1 MSRLYGSREA
11 GRAKGVRW
19 RRAAALVLLLCPLIV
34 AGASAQPEPRPS
46 IGLALGGGSARGLS
60 HVGILEWLY
69 EHRIPVD
76 YVAGTSMGGLVG
88 AAFATGMT
96 PDELRVLLGNVD
108 WDLMFLG
115 EPTYRQREF
124 RRKEDRRQ
132 FPVRVEAGLK
142 DGFRL
147 PSGLD
152 PAHQIGLFLSH
163 LAFPYTS
170 ELRFDALPTPFRAVA
185 TNMDAADVQ
194 VPDHGSLAQA
204 LLATMA
210 LPGIFPVVQI
220 DGATLADGGLLNNV
234 PADVVR
240 AMGADIV
247 IAIDVSNRETD
258 AHIDALTQAGRAI
271 GVMMENATRR
281 ALVGADLVIR
291 PDLEGFGSLDWRRS
305 DALADRGYEAAEAMS
320 DELIQH
326 TVSDAEWDRWRRAR
340 DARTRDKAFVPTSLR
355 VRGTT
360 PALEALILARLN
372 PHLDRPLD
380 FEALDEDLTWV
391 TGSDHFDRV
400 RYEATGD
407 NGLLIVA
414 REKSNGPPF
423 IRFGLD
429 MFDDGLDL
437 AVGFK
442 ARLIALDVGKP
453 EAEIRADV
461 SVGTVLGAGIEYYW
475 PFAGSRLFLA
485 PRAVAFRETRNVF
498 SNDALMASVRDRTTA
513 VGGDIGFMTSHSME
527 FRVGYQIGDVES
539 SVAIGSDRPEVSG
552 TEERVRARF
561 TFDRMDA
568 PIIPERGF
576 RVEAAADYLL
586 NAPET
591 DAAFGL
597 ASASLTL
604 FHPLSDVDRVF
615 GGVRGGAAF
624 DRDAPPLY
632 QFALGGPF
640 RLSSFDRERFLGQRF
655 LYGTGGYLREIW
667 RLPDFLGGP
676 IYAVGFVETGSAY
689 DARDMA
695 DWHTS
700 GSAGVVMETI
710 LGPLIVA
717 GAFGDMRSSTFYFIL
732 GDLFR

>member
-1 MSRLYGSREA
+1 MRSVSC
-11 GRAKGVRW
+11 VV
-19 RRAAALVLLLCPLIV
+19 VLLAAVLSASL
-34 AGASAQPEPRPS
+34 SAQSQERPT

-60 HVGILEWLY
+60 HVGILEWLH

-76 YVAGTSMGGLVG
+76 YVAGTSTGGLVG
-88 AAFATGMT
+88 GAFATGMT
-96 PDELRVLLGNVD
+96 PDELRALLGNVD

-115 EPTYRQREF
+115 EPPYRQREF

-132 FPVRVEAGLK
+132 FPMGIEAGLK

-152 PAHQIGLFLSH
+152 PAHQVGLLLSYI
-163 LAFPYTS
+163 AIPYTS
-170 ELRFDALPTPFRAVA
+170 ELSFDELPTPFRAVA
-185 TNMDAADVQ
+185 TNMDAANVRVLDR
-194 VPDHGSLAQA
+194 GSLAQA

-210 LPGIFPVVQI
+210 LPGIFPAVQS
-220 DGATLADGGLLNNV
+220 DGATLADGGILNNV

-258 AHIDALTQAGRAI
+258 EHIDALSQAGRAI
-271 GVMMENATRR
+271 DVMMENATRR
-281 ALVGADLVIR
+281 ALVDADLVIT

-305 DALADRGYEAAEAMS
+305 DALADRGYEAAEAVS
-320 DELIQH
+320 DELLQH
-326 TVSDAEWDRWRRAR
+326 TVSEAEWDAWRRAR
-340 DARTRDKAFVPTSLR
+340 GARTRDKAFVPTSLR

-360 PALEALILARLN
+360 PAPEELILERLD
-372 PHLDRPLD
+372 PHLDQPLD
-380 FEALDEDLTWV
+380 FEALGEALTWV
-391 TGSDHFDRV
+391 TGSDRFDSV

-407 NGLLIVA
+407 DGLLIVA

-423 IRFGLD
+423 LRFGLD
-429 MFDDGLDL
+429 ISNEALDM

-453 EAEIRADV
+453 DAEVRADV

-475 PFAGSRLFLA
+475 PFAGTRLFLA

-498 SNDALMASVRDRTTA
+498 SENELVASVRDRTTA
-513 VGGDIGFMTSHSME
+513 VGGDLGFTTSHSME
-527 FRVGYQIGDVES
+527 FRIGYQIGDVES
-539 SVAIGSDRPEVSG
+539 SVAIGGVQPEVSG
-552 TEERVRARF
+552 KEELVRARF

-586 NAPET
+586 DVPET
-591 DAAFGL
+591 DTAFGL
-597 ASASLTL
+597 ASASVTVV
-604 FHPLSDVDRVF
+604 HPLSDEDRVF
-615 GGVRGGAAF
+615 GGFRGGASF
-624 DRDAPPLY
+624 ESDAPLLY
-632 QFALGGPF
+632 RFGLGGPF
-640 RLSSFDRERFLGQRF
+640 RLSSFDRERFRGQRF

-676 IYAVGFVETGSAY
+676 VYALGFFEAGSAY
-689 DARDMA
+689 DDRDMA
-695 DWHTS
+695 DWHAS
-700 GSAGVVMETI
+700 GSSGVVMETI
-710 LGPLIVA
+710 LGPLLIA
-717 GAFGDMRSSTFYFIL
+717 GAFGDERSAKFYFVL

>member
-1 MSRLYGSREA
+1 MRSVNR
-11 GRAKGVRW
+11 VVVF
-19 RRAAALVLLLCPLIV
+19 LVAVLSASL
-34 AGASAQPEPRPS
+34 SAQPQERPT

-76 YVAGTSMGGLVG
+76 YVAGTSMGALVG

-96 PDELRVLLGNVD
+96 PDELRALLSNVD

-115 EPTYRQREF
+115 EPPYRQREF

-132 FPVRVEAGLK
+132 FPIGIEAGLK

-152 PAHQIGLFLSH
+152 PAHQVGLFLSYI
-163 LAFPYTS
+163 AFPYTA
-170 ELRFDALPTPFRAVA
+170 ELSFDELPTPFRAVA
-185 TNMDAADVQ
+185 TNMDAADVR
-194 VPDHGSLAQA
+194 VLDRGSLAQA

-210 LPGIFPVVQI
+210 LPGLFPAVQI
-220 DGATLADGGLLNNV
+220 DGTTLADGGMLNNV

-258 AHIDALTQAGRAI
+258 EHIDALSQAGRAI
-271 GVMMENATRR
+271 DVMMENAARR
-281 ALVGADLVIR
+281 ALVDADLVIT
-291 PDLEGFGSLDWRRS
+291 PDLEGFGSPDWRRS
-305 DALADRGYEAAEAMS
+305 DALADRGYAAAEAVS
-320 DELIQH
+320 DELLQY
-326 TVSDAEWDRWRRAR
+326 TVSDAEWDAWRRAR
-340 DARTRDKAFVPTSLR
+340 EGRTRDKAFVPTSLR

-360 PALEALILARLN
+360 PALEALILERLD
-372 PHLDRPLD
+372 PHLDQPLD

-407 NGLLIVA
+407 DGLLIVA
-414 REKSNGPPF
+414 REKSHGPPF

-429 MFDDGLDL
+429 VSNEALDL

-453 EAEIRADV
+453 EAEVRADV

-475 PFAGSRLFLA
+475 PFAGTHMFLA

-498 SNDALMASVRDRTTA
+498 SDNELVASVRDRTTA
-513 VGGDIGFMTSHSME
+513 VGADLGFTTSHSME
-527 FRVGYQIGDVES
+527 FRIGYQIGDVES
-539 SVAIGSDRPEVSG
+539 SVAIGTLSDSAGEVSG
-552 TEERVRARF
+552 REELARMRF

-568 PIIPERGF
+568 PIIPRSGF
-576 RVEAAADYLL
+576 RVESSADYFLD
-586 NAPET
+586 APSSA
-591 DAAFGL
+591 DAFGR
-597 ASASLTL
+597 ASASVTA
-604 FHPLSDVDRVF
+604 FYPLSDDDRIF
-615 GGVRGGAAF
+615 GGFRGGSSFAS
-624 DRDAPPLY
+624 DAPLLY
-632 QFALGGPF
+632 QFGLGGAF
-640 RLSSFDRERFLGQRF
+640 RLSSFDRERFRGQRF
-655 LYGTGGYLREIW
+655 LYGTAGYLHEIW

-676 IYAVGFVETGSAY
+676 VYAVGFFEAGSAY
-689 DARDMA
+689 DDY
-695 DWHTS
+695 DTSQWHAS
-700 GSAGVVMETI
+700 GSGGVIMETI
-710 LGPLIVA
+710 LGPLLIA
-717 GAFGDMRSSTFYFIL
+717 GAFGDESSKKFYFIL